1 MEPLISV
8 AVCLYNREELIEGC
22 LLSLVRQSL
31 PRELY
36 EVIVVDNNS
45 TDSSFAKAA
54 QFCREHP
61 GFRLVKELRQ
71 GVSHTRNRGFREARG
86 KYVAYI
92 DDDSKAE
99 QDWCEKIL
107 DAFEKSGSDPVAVG
121 GAIYPWYD
129 CTPPKWF
136 EDRIETRSWGSEK
149 GILMSSNAKYGFS
162 GSNMAIRKDILQ
174 AFGGFA
180 GEFGM
185 AGARMGMGEE
195 PQLFTRIYKDYPR
208 FWYDPSIIVYHWVPP
223 CNMSV
228 LYRLRRGFLS
238 GSSRAQIDDVSI
250 KPFASYMR
258 EIIMAFAFIIASFRD
273 MIFTMKSGC
282 DRVIR
287 MQKIADRFGYLFRR
301 WQG

>member
-1 MEPLISV
+1 MEPLLSV
-8 AVCLYNREELIEGC
+8 AVCLYNREELIEFC
-22 LLSLVRQSL
+22 LASLVRQTL

-45 TDSSFAKAA
+45 TDSSFEKAKR
-54 QFCREHP
+54 FCQEHT
-61 GFRLVKELRQ
+61 GFRVVKELRQ
-71 GVSHTRNRGFREARG
+71 GVSHARNRGFHEARG

-92 DDDSKAE
+92 DDDSKAD
-99 QDWCEKIL
+99 QNWCEKIL
-107 DAFEKSGSDPVAVG
+107 DAFEKSGADPVAVG

-149 GILMSSNAKYGFS
+149 GILKSDNAKYGFS

-180 GEFGM
+180 SGFGM

-223 CNMSV
+223 SNMSV

-238 GSSRAQIDDVSI
+238 GT
-250 KPFASYMR
+250 FA
-258 EIIMAFAFIIASFRD
+258 
-273 MIFTMKSGC
+273 G
-282 DRVIR
+282 
-287 MQKIADRFGYLFRR
+287 ADR
-301 WQG
+301 